1 MRLLPLALLGSQPMS
16 RFNPHRTIKG
26 VYGAAAQ
33 WRANCLETD
42 GSVLADERSLW
53 TPTLLDELDRRFVK
67 NLDEGKGDFWEKLQA
82 QLLPGSPACKQLM
95 AEQLWILMLFQS
107 NITEAYKRD
116 RIHQVWSWSGEELP
130 DELPHLSDAV
140 LHGIGSPGTAYNTA
154 RWRELVCLIASIRD
168 FKRRGPNERAEI
180 VADPWAFAGWL
191 DGIPEARNRQLRHIL
206 AHLLYPDTFER
217 ISTERDKKQILATLR
232 EIPEKEVRKWD
243 LIAMDRALFD
253 LRKRL
258 ENEQGAD
265 VDFYQEEF
273 RNVWSARPTSWLLN
287 WSPSKWAW
295 ASMPT
300 DRKVTLAGE
309 KVSNSWPC
317 GSAKLREGD
326 RVYLMRTG
334 VEPNG
339 VVATGTVTRAPY
351 EMPDWHSNRED
362 MNGFERFIDVEF
374 DAVRDADHDSIVLL
388 EELERIA
395 PKQDWAPQSRAIELR
410 RQAARTLERRW
421 KALPQISLPV
431 EPSGME
437 GREQAATRPVDPIN
451 LILYGPPGTGKTY
464 RLMTEYLPR
473 YRDDGEDRFEFVTFH
488 QSYAYEDFVEGIRPE
503 TEEGNIK
510 YRVRPGALRRICNR
524 ARKAPNKRFGLF
536 IDEINRGN
544 VPKIFGELISL
555 VEVDKRIRTDASGD
569 RVPACSGLEVTLPY
583 SGEPFGVPRN
593 VDVIGTM
600 NTADRS
606 IALLDSAL
614 RRRFRFEELT
624 PQPRLLKTI
633 DDGAEGV
640 IDLQQLLETINNRLT
655 HLLHRDQTIGH
666 SYLHKVATFD
676 ELRRVFAREILPL
689 LQEACY
695 DDWNQI
701 RLVLADQTV
710 GEEFQ
715 LVRARAQTSTQLFPN
730 MEISDIPD
738 KPAYEVIRED
748 EITPDA
754 IRKVYET
761 PE

>member
-1 MRLLPLALLGSQPMS
+1 MS
-16 RFNPHRTIKG
+16 RFNPFRTVTL
-26 VYGAAAQ
+26 VYDAAAQ

-42 GSVLADERSLW
+42 GSVLVDERSLW
-53 TPTLLDELDRRFVK
+53 TPELLDELDHRFVK
-67 NLDEGKGDFWEKLQA
+67 NLDESKGDFWQKLHA

-107 NITEAYKRD
+107 NITAETKRN
-116 RIHQVWSWSGEELP
+116 RIRQVWSWSGEELP
-130 DELPHLSDAV
+130 DGLPHLSDAA
-140 LHGIGSPGTAYNTA
+140 LYGIGSAGTAYNTN
-154 RWRELVCLIASIRD
+154 RWRELVCLVASIRD
-168 FKRRGPNERAEI
+168 FKRRGANDRADI
-180 VADPWAFAGWL
+180 VADPWAFADWL
-191 DGIPEARNRQLRHIL
+191 NGIPEARNRQLRHIL

-217 ISTERDKKQILATLR
+217 TSSEKEKTRILAALR
-232 EIPEKEVRKWD
+232 EMPEKEVRKWD
-243 LIAMDRALFD
+243 LIDMDRALLD

-258 ENEQGAD
+258 ESEQGAD

-273 RNVWSARPTSWLLN
+273 TSVWRARMASWLLSWN
-287 WSPSKWAW
+287 PSQWAW
-295 ASMPT
+295 ASMPD

-309 KVSNSWPC
+309 KASNCWPC
-317 GSAKLREGD
+317 GSSNLCEGD

-334 VEPNG
+334 VEQKG
-339 VVATGTVTRAPY
+339 VVATGAVTRAPY
-351 EMPDWHSNRED
+351 EAPGWDSMQEVPNR
-362 MNGFERFIDVEF
+362 FERFIDVEF
-374 DAVRDADHDSIVLL
+374 DAVRHADHDRIVPLA
-388 EELERIA
+388 ELERLA
-395 PKQDWAPQSRAIELR
+395 PNQEWDPQSLAIEIP
-410 RQAARTLERRW
+410 RQAARTLERQW
-421 KALPQISLPV
+421 KALPKILLPN
-431 EPSGME
+431 ETLGLE
-437 GREQAATRPVDPIN
+437 GRGQAEARPINPIN
-451 LILYGPPGTGKTY
+451 LILYGPPGTGKTF
-464 RLMTEYLPR
+464 RLMTGYIPR
-473 YRDDGEDRFEFVTFH
+473 YRDNGEDRFEFVTFH

-503 TEEGNIK
+503 TEGGIIK
-510 YRVRPGALRRICNR
+510 YQVRPGALRRICNR

-555 VEVDKRIRTDASGD
+555 VEIDKRIRTDASGE

-583 SGEPFGVPRN
+583 SGERFGVPRN

-633 DDGAEGV
+633 DDGAGGF
-640 IDLQQLLETINNRLT
+640 IDLQQLLETINNRLA

-666 SYLHKVATFD
+666 SYLYRVATFD
-676 ELRRVFAREILPL
+676 ELRRVFAREILPF

-695 DDWNQI
+695 DDWGQI

-715 LVRARAQTSTQLFPN
+715 FVRVRAQTSRQLFPN
-730 MEISDIPD
+730 MDISEIRDEQT
-738 KPAYEVIRED
+738 YEIIRED
-748 EITPDA
+748 EITPDT